1 MISYKNRIKK
11 TKTSSYSF
19 LPYNTT
25 SSLALTMV
33 YGRTNYMKYDDS
45 FPKSIFLKH
54 LLTSY
59 AHCGSLII
67 NPCENQA

>member
-11 TKTSSYSF
+11 TKTSSFSF

-45 FPKSIFLKH
+45 FPKSIFFKTFANELCA
-54 LLTSY
+54 LWF
-59 AHCGSLII
+59 AHH
-67 NPCENQA
+67 